1 MKVKELI
8 EELKKYDQEKEVR
21 VDSRAKKNDITI
33 CTAVVEC
40 TLVNNEKWSTEWEH
54 QDIVLL
60 HAREKNE

>member
-8 EELKKYDQEKEVR
+8 EELKKCDQEKEVR

-33 CTAVVEC
+33 CTAVAEC
-40 TLVNNEKWSTEWEH
+40 TLVNNEKWSTEWQY

-60 HAREKNE
+60 HARE